1 MKTKLN
7 DFLGIKYP
15 IIQAPMAGGPTGSAL
30 VSSVSNNGGL
40 GFIGAGFMSGEE
52 LNQLVSE
59 VKVLTKAP
67 FGVNLFIQKSFED
80 YTITQNTKDVLEDI
94 ANRLGASE
102 PCYPEKVSSLL
113 EDQLSVLMINPVAVI
128 SFTFG
133 ILDTRWIKEL
143 KKCGSKVM
151 GTATSV
157 EEAKVLELKDVD
169 AVSAQG
175 IEAGGHRG
183 SFLADDKG
191 RFAEVGNLSL
201 IPQVVDA
208 IHLPVI
214 ASGGISDG
222 RAILAAMSL
231 GAEGVQIGSAF
242 LTTHEAQGLAQ
253 MKKRLVNSTD
263 TSTVLTRSFTGKWAR
278 GIDNEFI
285 REIQKSKIEIP
296 PYPVMN
302 QITSSI
308 RNKAQEKGDT
318 EKMSLWAGQSS
329 SLSKRES
336 VEEAFNRFV
345 LEFKQSLKK
354 LKQLQTT

>member
-1 MKTKLN
+1 
-7 DFLGIKYP
+7 
-15 IIQAPMAGGPTGSAL
+15 MAGGPTGSKL
-30 VSSVSNNGGL
+30 VSRVSENGGL
-40 GFIGAGFMSGEE
+40 GFIGAGFMSAED
-52 LNQLVSE
+52 LNQRISE
-59 VKVLTKAP
+59 TKALTKAP
-67 FGVNLFIQKSFED
+67 FGVNLFIQESLND
-80 YTITQNTKDVLEDI
+80 YDITQQTKNVVNEI
-94 ANRLGASE
+94 ADRTGSKE
-102 PCYPEKVSSLL
+102 PFYPKKISSLL
-113 EDQLSVLMINPVAVI
+113 EEQLSVLIINPVPVI

-133 ILDTRWIKEL
+133 ILDKKWIKEL
-143 KKCGSKVM
+143 KDCGAKIM

-157 EEAKVLELKDVD
+157 EEAKVQELGNVD
-169 AVSAQG
+169 AVIAQG

-183 SFLADDKG
+183 SFLSDEKG
-191 RFAEVGNLSL
+191 RFAQVGSLSL

-208 IHLPVI
+208 IDLPVI

-222 RAILAAMSL
+222 RGILAAMSL

-278 GIDNEFI
+278 GIENEFI

-308 RNKAQEKGDT
+308 RSKAQEKGDT

-329 SLSKRES
+329 SLSQRES
-336 VEEAFNRFV
+336 VDEAFNRFIF
-345 LEFKQSLKK
+345 EYKQSLEK
-354 LKQLQTT
+354 LKQL